1 MLKLL
6 LLTALLIQSI
16 LGPPVDK
23 KETIAEP
30 GQNETIKDV
39 DLGLEYNKYLQEVV
53 QILENDPEFRK
64 KLESAKVDEIRDGTI
79 AKELEF
85 LGHGVRTKLDEVKR
99 QELERLRHMAQR
111 QFEAKEGID
120 RKHFKIPK
128 HLDVKSANFDVEDL
142 QKLIKQTTADLGSS
156 LFVTIYLGISL
167 KMIIRRKQTTR
178 ERKILRSTRWRRSLR
193 KK

>member
-30 GQNETIKDV
+30 GQNETTKDI

-128 HLDVKSANFDVEDL
+128 HLDVKSASFDVEDL
-142 QKLIKQTTADLGSS
+142 QKLIKQTTADL
-156 LFVTIYLGISL
+156 V
-167 KMIIRRKQTTR
+167 
-178 ERKILRSTRWRRSLR
+178 RKIYYKYFFTGFINLLLISGGSGQQEKERF
-193 KK
+193 

>member
-30 GQNETIKDV
+30 GQNETTKDI

-142 QKLIKQTTADLGSS
+142 QKLIKQTTADLVST

-178 ERKILRSTRWRRSLR
+178 ERKILRSTRWKRSL
-193 KK
+193 KKK